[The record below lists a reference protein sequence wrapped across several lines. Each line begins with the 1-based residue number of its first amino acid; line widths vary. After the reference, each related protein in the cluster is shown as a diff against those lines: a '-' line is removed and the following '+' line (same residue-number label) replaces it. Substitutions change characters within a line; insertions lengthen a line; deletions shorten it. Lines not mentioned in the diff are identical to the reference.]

1 MGVIVVK
8 LPSDQ
13 MLDHLDKVV
22 ARLVKSILPK
32 LVPRWYLGGVL
43 APTSKYSI
51 LSEIPVAG
59 KAR

>member
-22 ARLVKSILPK
+22 VRLVKSIWPK
-32 LVPRWYLGGVL
+32 VIPRWYLGGVL
-43 APTSKYSI
+43 APTSK
-51 LSEIPVAG
+51 
-59 KAR
+59 